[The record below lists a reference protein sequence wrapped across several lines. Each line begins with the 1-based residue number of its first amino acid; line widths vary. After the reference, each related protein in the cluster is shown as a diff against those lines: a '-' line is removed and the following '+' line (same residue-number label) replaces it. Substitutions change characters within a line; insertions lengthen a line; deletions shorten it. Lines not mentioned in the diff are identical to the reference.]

1 MLECVPQEL
10 KDLKQ
15 WVCAYHGSKAPQK
28 PFEYGGAST
37 TDPSTWGD
45 FDTACA
51 AVEQDYY
58 DYAGFVFADNG
69 IVGIDID
76 TGFDESGLPTPEAMD
91 ILTRCHSYTEL
102 SRSGRGYH
110 IFLRGQLPF
119 DGQNNGQG
127 IEIYKTKR
135 YFIMTGKRVLYD
147 AVIENQEAIDYVV
160 ERFFSASP
168 VPVGKAE
175 NPQSVEAAPKIYCP
189 RWNKPDDSGRCDL
202 APVYPEITPGSRH
215 ISMVSL
221 AGQLRSAGYGNE
233 YIYSE
238 LLRAN
243 ASACKPP
250 LPTKELQQ
258 IVRSMRRYDR

>member
-1 MLECVPQEL
+1 MLESVPQEL

-15 WVCAYHGSKAPQK
+15 WVCAYKGSKAPQK

-37 TDPSTWGD
+37 TDPATWGD

-51 AVEQDYY
+51 AVKQDYY

-76 TGFDESGLPTPEAMD
+76 TGFDESGLPTTEAMD

-110 IFLRGQLPF
+110 IFLRGTLPF

-135 YFIMTGKRVLYD
+135 YFIMTGKKVLYD

-168 VPVGKAE
+168 APVGKTE
-175 NPQSVEAAPKIYCP
+175 DTPGMDAPRKIYVP
-189 RWNKPDDSGRCDL
+189 LWNKPDTSGKCNL
-202 APVYPEITPGSRH
+202 TPVYPEITPGSRH

-221 AGQLRSAGYGNE
+221 AGSLRNAGYDNE
-233 YIYSE
+233 YIYEE
-238 LLRAN
+238 LCRAN
-243 ASACKPP
+243 RLACKPP
-250 LPTKELQQ
+250 LPVKELQQ
-258 IVRSMRRYDR
+258 IMRSMKKYDR